1 MRHAFKVVMVAGLVL
16 TLVAFV
22 APAPV
27 QLGKFFSG
35 IAEAS
40 EWSEGILAAV
50 NGLPNKEGQ
59 AGTIGPIEIR
69 LADGNSFPMDPK
81 VRIRD
86 TKGQPVLW
94 EEITF
99 PSKIRYL
106 LDKGVVKE
114 MVLIEVLPR

>member
-1 MRHAFKVVMVAGLVL
+1 MRHAFKVVMVTGLVL
-16 TLVAFV
+16 SLAGFMELT
-22 APAPV
+22 PV
-27 QLGKFFSG
+27 QLGKYFSAV
-35 IAEAS
+35 AEAS

-50 NGLPNKEGQ
+50 NGLSGKEGQ
-59 AGTIGPIEIR
+59 AGAIGPIEIR
-69 LADGNSFPMDPK
+69 LADGNSFTMDPK

-114 MVLIEVLPR
+114 MVLIEALPR